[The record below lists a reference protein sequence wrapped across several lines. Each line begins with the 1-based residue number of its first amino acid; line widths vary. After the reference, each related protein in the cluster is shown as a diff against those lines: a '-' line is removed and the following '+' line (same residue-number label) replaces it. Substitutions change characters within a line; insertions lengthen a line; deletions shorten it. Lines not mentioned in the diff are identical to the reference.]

1 MYRHS
6 AATIT
11 ATSPSLL
18 LAVLL
23 LIKLNTMLR
32 SH

>member
-6 AATIT
+6 PATIT

-23 LIKLNTMLR
+23 LIRLKTIA
-32 SH
+32 